1 MDARLSAAEDHSGS
15 VTEHTGLQ
23 HSLKQRHMT
32 MIALGGVIGAG
43 LFVGSGVL
51 IQSAGPAAILSF
63 LITGV
68 LVVLV
73 MRMLGEMAV
82 AMPAV
87 GSFYEYARLAW
98 GENAAAGE
106 LAGFLTGWMY
116 WYFWVIVVALEAVA
130 GATLVQF
137 WLPDVPAWII
147 SLVLIVL
154 LTATNLFSVKSFG
167 EFEFWFASIKV
178 AAIVVFLF
186 LGGLFVLGMWPSETP
201 GLSNLVVHGGFAPNG
216 IAPILTGAVAATG
229 FYFGAEIVTIAAA
242 ECAEP
247 NGVPVR
253 AILFGTI
260 FGYASVVMSY
270 VSPDTVF
277 AFLVNSYGTVA
288 IFVYVL
294 IAISQLR
301 LRARL
306 EREAPERLIVR
317 MWAYPYLT
325 YVAIFGMVGIVVA
338 MAFIPE
344 QRTPLALGIVSPAV
358 LLVAYLMRLFWGKRP
373 EIAPV
378 RGWRDR
384 YRQEGARALRVFGWK
399 GGQRRLLPAQEA
411 ALVATLDAGFFPTT
425 AAVIDHVA
433 RTFGASFS
441 KAGMIKL
448 LHRLGFAWRKPK
460 GLPARVDAAAQEAFI
475 AAYEALLNRLEPDEL
490 VYFADAVHP
499 EYQSRPAHGWVRRGV
514 RPAVRK
520 GKGRRRVNL
529 AGALETGDFRMV
541 EDETITA
548 ETTVKL
554 LERLERANSGK
565 RRHVILDRAATH
577 RASPV
582 AAWLARPDCRT
593 SLIFLPAY
601 APQPQ
606 RHRAPVAGHA
616 PPRHP
621 QHIPSRLPHLRRG
634 GDALL
639 QVHPAG
645 KVA

>member
-1 MDARLSAAEDHSGS
+1 MDARFATDEDQSGS
-15 VTEHTGLQ
+15 VPEHTGLQ

-51 IQSAGPAAILSF
+51 VQSAGPAAIISF

-98 GENAAAGE
+98 GENKAVGE

-130 GATLVQF
+130 GATLIQF
-137 WLPDVPAWII
+137 WLPDVPAWTI

-186 LGGLFVLGMWPSETP
+186 LGGLFVLGMWPGETP
-201 GLSNLVVHGGFAPNG
+201 GLSNLVAHGGFAPNG

-247 NGVPVR
+247 KKAVARATNSVITRVLVFYVGSVLLVVAIVPWSSPGMATPYVSALEAIGVPGVAQIMNAVVLTAVLSALNSGVYASSRMLFALTKRGDAPKGLAKLSRSGVPVR
-253 AILFGTI
+253 AILFGTL

-306 EREAPERLIVR
+306 EREAPERLVVR

-344 QRTPLALGIVSPAV
+344 QRTPLALGVVSLAV
-358 LLVAYLMRLFWGKRP
+358 LLVAYLARLLWGKRS

-378 RGWRDR
+378 R
-384 YRQEGARALRVFGWK
+384 L
-399 GGQRRLLPAQEA
+399 EA
-411 ALVATLDAGFFPTT
+411 HDYG
-425 AAVIDHVA
+425 
-433 RTFGASFS
+433 
-441 KAGMIKL
+441 
-448 LHRLGFAWRKPK
+448 
-460 GLPARVDAAAQEAFI
+460 
-475 AAYEALLNRLEPDEL
+475 EL
-490 VYFADAVHP
+490 
-499 EYQSRPAHGWVRRGV
+499 
-514 RPAVRK
+514 
-520 GKGRRRVNL
+520 
-529 AGALETGDFRMV
+529 
-541 EDETITA
+541 
-548 ETTVKL
+548 
-554 LERLERANSGK
+554 
-565 RRHVILDRAATH
+565 
-577 RASPV
+577 
-582 AAWLARPDCRT
+582 
-593 SLIFLPAY
+593 
-601 APQPQ
+601 
-606 RHRAPVAGHA
+606 
-616 PPRHP
+616 
-621 QHIPSRLPHLRRG
+621 
-634 GDALL
+634 
-639 QVHPAG
+639 
-645 KVA
+645 